1 MIRRMPAAR
10 LAEPVEAAGIS
21 GDTPTLRLFA
31 LLEVIAAKDRSFSL
45 QDLAEDTGTP
55 ATIRT
60 VGMLERRNAQ
70 SIVVCLS
77 LDTESKATAAY
88 VTIPRANVRSVT
100 ELVPRET

>member
-1 MIRRMPAAR
+1 MSTRLRRWT
-10 LAEPVEAAGIS
+10 PVEVIWNDAHG
-21 GDTPTLRLFA
+21 GDLGW
-31 LLEVIAAKDRSFSL
+31 S
-45 QDLAEDTGTP
+45 DLAEDTGTP

-88 VTIPRANVRSVT
+88 VSIPRANVRSVT
-100 ELVPRET
+100 ELVPREA